1 MMEIYKPST
10 LALHNTFTICG
21 MQLKFSKGFDEFNAV
36 RAAFN
41 RRAYMA
47 QVEMTECYEK
57 QIHSME
63 QLLSTGVTIMN
74 RINRE
79 SAEFAVSVLM
89 YYEIET
95 VTPEKLTTLATTY
108 TEKTR
113 DGNRYSYTVYWENIF
128 KDLIK
133 ETLKPIQE
141 RVKAVSDF
149 KNELS
154 FQRQVQR
161 SSRSRWQGGGF
172 GISGAIK
179 GAMMAGMMNA
189 GTSIFRGIGDSFINA
204 NDTAR
209 VRRLKGS
216 VVDGAMPL
224 ANFNYIIKSY
234 VMNLYEVT
242 KGYLSNTMGHFQPDI
257 PGKII
262 YTLGKRD
269 IENAVGKFSNYELFY
284 KNGAKTVAEV
294 KQAIL
299 EYMLINIWDIN
310 ALRSLYLLSERGVEK
325 KSLIEL
331 TPYLGMQYEFA
342 SIALN
347 IDQDMLEEAEEKKR
361 PEAELS
367 RIRKE
372 AEERAKLIDFLI
384 SSDDVQIESTFLK
397 KNCISKNNIYVE
409 KSAANPAMSDFSQ
422 EDFKLSSD
430 TSSPS
435 FPVTLSFL
443 GCPFN
448 GKIKIQGFDFTY
460 DGDFKDGKVH
470 GQGRIE
476 YSNGNIFE
484 GKLENGAWVN
494 GKLIAANFV
503 YDGDFIYDKEKN
515 ANFRHGKGRLVYSDG
530 QVIDGTFANG
540 KSSGYTKIVNL
551 NGETIE
557 GIYQDDRLHGEAKI
571 TTKNYMLDG
580 KFVNGSLVFAN
591 IKYLNGETYT
601 GEILNEEGFGKYWAK
616 SGNGT
621 YTYANGQTYT
631 GNWKDSKRHGHGTL
645 TDKNGIVIY
654 NSEWVNDA
662 KKGGG
667 FFSKLMGKF

>member
-1 MMEIYKPST
+1 MEIYKPSA
-10 LALHNTFTICG
+10 LALQNTFTICG
-21 MQLKFSKGFDEFNAV
+21 MQLKFSEGFDEFNAV

-47 QVEMTECYEK
+47 QVEMTEYYEK

-63 QLLSTGVTIMN
+63 QLLSTGVAIME

-89 YYEIET
+89 YYGIET
-95 VTPEKLTTLATTY
+95 VTPEKLTTLATAY

-113 DGNRYSYTVYWENIF
+113 DGNRYSYTIYWENIF

-133 ETLKPIQE
+133 DNLKPIQE

-149 KNELS
+149 QNELS

-161 SSRSRWQGGGF
+161 ANRSRWYGGGF
-172 GISGAIK
+172 GLSGAIK

-204 NDTAR
+204 NDAAR
-209 VRRLKGS
+209 VRRLKDS
-216 VVDGAMPL
+216 VIDGAMPL
-224 ANFNYIIKSY
+224 ANFNFIIKSY

-242 KGYLSNTMGHFQPDI
+242 KGYLSNTMGYYQPDV
-257 PGKII
+257 PGKIK
-262 YTLGKRD
+262 YTLSKKD

-284 KNGAKTVAEV
+284 KNGAKTAAEV
-294 KQAIL
+294 RQAII

-347 IDQDMLEEAEEKKR
+347 IDQDILEEAEEQR
-361 PEAELS
+361 YPEAELS

-372 AEERAKLIDFLI
+372 TEERAKLIDFLI
-384 SSDDVQIESTFLK
+384 SSDDTQIESAFLK
-397 KNCISKNNIYVE
+397 KIYINKNNVYVE
-409 KSAANPAMSDFSQ
+409 KSASNPAQSDFSQ
-422 EDFKLSSD
+422 EDFKLLSNA
-430 TSSPS
+430 SSPS
-435 FPVTLSFL
+435 FPFVLSFL
-443 GCPFN
+443 GSPFN
-448 GKIKIQGFDFTY
+448 GKIRIQGFDFIY
-460 DGDFKDGKVH
+460 DGDFKDGNIH

-476 YSNGNIFE
+476 YSNGNVFDGE
-484 GKLENGAWVN
+484 LANGAWVK
-494 GKLIAANFV
+494 GKLTTANFV
-503 YDGDFIYDKEKN
+503 YDGEFIYNKEKN

-540 KSSGYTKIVNL
+540 KSNGYTKIVNP
-551 NGETIE
+551 NGDTIE
-557 GIYQDDRLHGEAKI
+557 GTFQDDKLHGEATI
-571 TTKNYMLDG
+571 NTKNYILDG
-580 KFVNGSLVFAN
+580 KFVNGSLVFAS
-591 IKYLNGETYT
+591 IRYSNGETYT
-601 GEILNEEGFGKYWAK
+601 GDILNEEGFGKYWAK
-616 SGNGT
+616 SGSGT

-631 GNWKDSKRHGHGTL
+631 GNWKDSKRHGHGSL
-645 TDKNGIVIY
+645 TDKNGVVIY
-654 NSEWVNDA
+654 SGEWVNDT

-667 FFSKLMGKF
+667 LLSKLIGKF